1 MFIYVTLPA
10 LIPLVYVFWAGAPDT
25 FDHID
30 ICKCPTLFS
39 LLRTFCRYVFP
50 PFPPQHPNVLPRII
64 FSLAFKSMAT
74 STRARKRLL
83 KDSDLDA
90 SIRLIDAVRDTP
102 TASTPPVVP
111 PAASSN
117 ADAAVALRKHLV
129 DQHAA
134 VDLVYKGRLHRAW
147 AKGIREDILGSKKHH
162 YRGTDDTDRLSEL
175 VVQLRTE
182 FESAGLDLAP
192 FDLDDPTS
200 LVIGKVNGLLYDVL
214 ALVVERNS
222 VVDTWLRGTDS
233 SADRDGRR
241 ALVDIIKGSV
251 PAALRESHQQEHA
264 ALRYP
269 AGVDPQPILARE
281 QRLVRDNR
289 APDWRPTDETRK
301 LSLYNRLD
309 PIFYAAVKVRYPL
322 AGDLNGV
329 TLRSLQALVVAI
341 FQAWAQ
347 SDDGATAREKQVLG
361 TGGTPSALVTSSEYT
376 VLLEEIA
383 ALKALVRGGRA
394 GGGQQPQPQHRGKQ
408 HPRGFRVG
416 AGNPP
421 AVGFDRDSMK
431 AKPLCHRCRKAGK
444 GEVYHPYRD
453 CPLGGRQHS
462 PATAAAFCIPIE
474 QEDAEGLHALALVQV
489 FQDAADIG
497 PEAFSHAALAYGP
510 PAVLSTDGVGG
521 IDVAAYGFSVPP
533 PPSGGTDDED
543 ILRRLDALTSEVQ
556 AAQEKVHFTHA
567 SFIPGS
573 GAEGHASALV
583 CGPAVAVGIT
593 PEGQVPAGGAA
604 ASASAVPAPAMLVSQ
619 VEDVEPA
626 PTQSARVTTTEA
638 TCGEFG
644 GFVQTVNHAAVHPS
658 DLTGYDT
665 DDYEDFADGTFA
677 VKPRA
682 PAGAIGC
689 GVPPFGF
696 GTPAIGA
703 LAMLSL
709 LCISFASV
717 AVSASTA
724 SAVSACAPATEMPS
738 PSGDLDWEAP
748 ASFYSTNDFVDSI
761 NPAQGFLLA
770 HDVPPLQPP
779 EPPDRLSFLAFQDLA
794 QADLGFDMAFY
805 YGMALHESGPLD
817 VEHYY
822 GAGFFTSY
830 YGMDFREATADYFGT
845 VD

>member
-1 MFIYVTLPA
+1 MFIYVILPA
-10 LIPLVYVFWAGAPDT
+10 LIPLVYVLWAAQRK
-25 FDHID
+25 IS
-30 ICKCPTLFS
+30 S
-39 LLRTFCRYVFP
+39 L
-50 PFPPQHPNVLPRII
+50 
-64 FSLAFKSMAT
+64 
-74 STRARKRLL
+74 
-83 KDSDLDA
+83 
-90 SIRLIDAVRDTP
+90 
-102 TASTPPVVP
+102 PVVP
-111 PAASSN
+111 PSTSSN
-117 ADAAVALRKHLV
+117 TDAAVALRKHLV

-134 VDLVYKGRLHRAW
+134 VDAVYTGRLHRAW

-182 FESAGLDLAP
+182 FESAGLVLAP

-200 LVIGKVNGLLYDVL
+200 LVIEKVNGLLYDVL

-222 VVDTWLRGTDS
+222 VADTWLRGTDS

-241 ALVDIIKGSV
+241 ALIDIIKGSV
-251 PAALRESHQQEHA
+251 PAALRESHHQEHA

-269 AGVDPQPILARE
+269 AGVDPQPVLARE
-281 QRLVRDNR
+281 QRL
-289 APDWRPTDETRK
+289 
-301 LSLYNRLD
+301 
-309 PIFYAAVKVRYPL
+309 
-322 AGDLNGV
+322 
-329 TLRSLQALVVAI
+329 ALVVAI

-347 SDDGATAREKQVLG
+347 SDEGAAAREKQVLG
-361 TGGTPSALVTSSEYT
+361 TDGRPSALVTSSEYT

-394 GGGQQPQPQHRGKQ
+394 GGGRQTQPQHPGKQ

-444 GEVYHPYRD
+444 GEVYHPYRS

-462 PATAAAFCIPIE
+462 PVTAAAFCIPIE

-521 IDVAAYGFSVPP
+521 IDVAAYGFS
-533 PPSGGTDDED
+533 
-543 ILRRLDALTSEVQ
+543 
-556 AAQEKVHFTHA
+556 AAQDKVHFTHA

-583 CGPAVAVGIT
+583 CGPAAAVGIT

-604 ASASAVPAPAMLVSQ
+604 ASASAVPAPAMPVSQ

-638 TCGEFG
+638 TCG
-644 GFVQTVNHAAVHPS
+644 
-658 DLTGYDT
+658 YDT

-677 VKPRA
+677 VKPRI
-682 PAGAIGC
+682 PASTIGC
-689 GVPPFGF
+689 GVQPFGF

-703 LAMLSL
+703 LAVLSL
-709 LCISFASV
+709 LCISFAGV

-724 SAVSACAPATEMPS
+724 SAVSASASATEVPS
-738 PSGDLDWEAP
+738 PGGNLDWETP
-748 ASFYSTNDFVDSI
+748 SFYFTNDFVESVM
-761 NPAQGFLLA
+761 PVQGLLLTN
-770 HDVPPLQPP
+770 DVPQLQPP

-794 QADLGFDMAFY
+794 QADLGFGMAFY

-822 GAGFFTSY
+822 V
-830 YGMDFREATADYFGT
+830 RCWLLYFLLWDGLP
-845 VD
+845 

>member
-1 MFIYVTLPA
+1 MSIYVILPA
-10 LIPLVYVFWAGAPDT
+10 LIPLAYVFWAGAPDT
-25 FDHID
+25 FDHDD
-30 ICKCPTLFS
+30 ICKCPTLVS
-39 LLRTFCRYVFP
+39 PLRTFRRHAFP
-50 PFPPQHPNVLPRII
+50 TFPPQRPNVQPRII
-64 FSLAFKSMAT
+64 FSLAFYSMAA

-83 KDSDLDA
+83 RDSDLDA
-90 SIRLIDAVRDTP
+90 SIRLLDAVRDTP

-111 PAASSN
+111 PNPSSN
-117 ADAAVALRKHLV
+117 SDTAVALRKHLV
-129 DQHAA
+129 DQHAT
-134 VDLVYKGRLHRAW
+134 VDAVYKGRLHRAW

-200 LVIGKVNGLLYDVL
+200 LVIEKVNGLLYDVL

-222 VVDTWLRGTDS
+222 VADTWLRGTDS

-241 ALVDIIKGSV
+241 ALIDIVKGSV
-251 PAALRESHQQEHA
+251 PTALRESHQQEHA

-289 APDWRPTDETRK
+289 APDWQPTDETRK

-322 AGDLNGV
+322 AGDLGGV

-347 SDDGATAREKQVLG
+347 SDEGSSAREKQVLG
-361 TGGTPSALVTSSEYT
+361 MGGKPSALVTSSEYA

-383 ALKALVRGGRA
+383 ALKALVRSGRA
-394 GGGQQPQPQHRGKQ
+394 GGGQRPQPQHRGKQ

-416 AGNPP
+416 AGSPP

-462 PATAAAFCIPIE
+462 PATAAAFCVPIE

-510 PAVLSTDGVGG
+510 PAVLSADGVGG

-556 AAQEKVHFTHA
+556 AAQGKVHYTHA
-567 SFIPGS
+567 SFVPGS
-573 GAEGHASALV
+573 AVEEHASALV
-583 CGPAVAVGIT
+583 CGPAAAAGIT

-604 ASASAVPAPAMLVSQ
+604 ASASAVPAPAMPVSQ
-619 VEDVEPA
+619 VKDVQPA

-682 PAGAIGC
+682 PSGAIGC

-703 LAMLSL
+703 LAVLSL
-709 LCISFASV
+709 LCISFAGVS
-717 AVSASTA
+717 VSASTA

-738 PSGDLDWEAP
+738 PGGDLDWEAP
-748 ASFYSTNDFVDSI
+748 SFYSTNDFADSVI
-761 NPAQGFLLA
+761 PAQGFLLA

-779 EPPDRLSFLAFQDLA
+779 EPPDTLSLLAFQDLA
-794 QADLGFDMAFY
+794 QADLGFGMAFY
-805 YGMALHESGPLD
+805 YGMALHEGGPLAA
-817 VEHYY
+817 EHYY

-830 YGMDFREATADYFGT
+830 YGMDFREATADYFGA

>member
-1 MFIYVTLPA
+1 MFICVVLPA
-10 LIPLVYVFWAGAPDT
+10 LIPLVYVFWAGDPDT
-25 FDHID
+25 FDHSD
-30 ICKCPTLFS
+30 FCKCPTLFS
-39 LLRTFCRYVFP
+39 PLRTFCRYVIS

-64 FSLAFKSMAT
+64 FSLAFRSMAT

-90 SIRLIDAVRDTP
+90 SIRLLDAVRDTP

-111 PAASSN
+111 PAVSSN
-117 ADAAVALRKHLV
+117 SDTAVALRKHLV

-134 VDLVYKGRLHRAW
+134 VDVVYKGRLHRAW

-182 FESAGLDLAP
+182 FESAGLDLTP

-200 LVIGKVNGLLYDVL
+200 LVIEKVNGLLYDVL

-222 VVDTWLRGTDS
+222 VADTWLRGTDS

-241 ALVDIIKGSV
+241 ALIDIIKGSV
-251 PAALRESHQQEHA
+251 PAFLRESHQQEHA

-309 PIFYAAVKVRYPL
+309 PVFYAAVKVRYPL
-322 AGDLNGV
+322 AGDLGGV

-347 SDDGATAREKQVLG
+347 SDEGASAREKQVLG
-361 TGGTPSALVTSSEYT
+361 MDGKPSALVTSSEYA

-416 AGNPP
+416 AGSPP
-421 AVGFDRDSMK
+421 AVGFDRDSMR

-489 FQDAADIG
+489 FQDAADSG

-510 PAVLSTDGVGG
+510 PAVLSADGVGG

-556 AAQEKVHFTHA
+556 AAQERYITLTHPL
-567 SFIPGS
+567 FL
-573 GAEGHASALV
+573 GAKDV
-583 CGPAVAVGIT
+583 R
-593 PEGQVPAGGAA
+593 
-604 ASASAVPAPAMLVSQ
+604 PAPV
-619 VEDVEPA
+619 
-626 PTQSARVTTTEA
+626 QSARVTTTEA

-665 DDYEDFADGTFA
+665 DDYEDYADGTFA
-677 VKPRA
+677 IKPRA
-682 PAGAIGC
+682 PSGAVGC

-703 LAMLSL
+703 LAVLSL
-709 LCISFASV
+709 LCISFAGVS
-717 AVSASTA
+717 ASASTA
-724 SAVSACAPATEMPS
+724 SAVSACAPATEVPS
-738 PSGDLDWEAP
+738 PGGDLDWVAP
-748 ASFYSTNDFVDSI
+748 SFYSTSDFVDSVM
-761 NPAQGFLLA
+761 PARDLLLA
-770 HDVPPLQPP
+770 GGLPQLQPP
-779 EPPDRLSFLAFQDLA
+779 EPPDTLSLLAFQDLA
-794 QADLGFDMAFY
+794 QTDLGFDMAFY

-817 VEHYY
+817 AGHYY

-830 YGMDFREATADYFGT
+830 YGMDFREATADYFDT